1 MLQPD
6 PDDVI
11 EATRLDRLRV
21 LRQSRSAQTLAEA
34 AHSASVLLKAVDDR
48 LAGHPTIASDPEL
61 YRLTYRAFENLF
73 AVHQALGGEFASTA
87 GAK

>member
-6 PDDVI
+6 SDEVI
-11 EATRLDRLRV
+11 EATRLDRLRA

-34 AHSASVLLKAVDDR
+34 AHSASVLLKAVDDH
-48 LAGHPTIASDPEL
+48 LAGHPTIAADPEL

-73 AVHQALGGEFASTA
+73 AVHQAIGRGTRSAA